1 MMRLIKWLALFCLF
15 VVGAGALTAQ
25 ETGQICIFSF
35 DDQDESGV
43 LDANEPPITQGV
55 GISLLNER
63 GVTIE
68 SQLLEDSPQAAR
80 GLVCFVDLPA
90 GDYRVLLTSADYI
103 AMTSSSFQA
112 AVVPGSVPVRFD
124 FGVKP
129 LTSEN
134 ATAAAHSSLS
144 QAERNL
150 AGQGI
155 LVSAAAAAIVSGMM
169 VIIGLFI
176 YFAAFRPRMK
186 RKRSRQAPTPSPQ
199 PNEGISQPFHGED
212 TDQTSAV

>member
-1 MMRLIKWLALFCLF
+1 MVRLIKCLALFYLF
-15 VVGAGALTAQ
+15 VVGAGILTAQ
-25 ETGQICIFSF
+25 ETGQICVLSF
-35 DDQDESGV
+35 DDRDESGV

-80 GLVCFVDLPA
+80 GLVCFVGLPA

-112 AVVPGSVPVRFD
+112 AVVPGSVPVRLD

-134 ATAAAHSSLS
+134 A
-144 QAERNL
+144 
-150 AGQGI
+150 
-155 LVSAAAAAIVSGMM
+155 AAAAQASPPQAEWNLAWQGVLLGAVAALIVSGIM
-169 VIIGLFI
+169 VIMGLLI

-186 RKRSRQAPTPSPQ
+186 RKHSRQASP
-199 PNEGISQPFHGED
+199 PDPQPFHGED

>member
-112 AVVPGSVPVRFD
+112 AVVPGSVPARFD

-134 ATAAAHSSLS
+134 ATAAASPS

-155 LVSAAAAAIVSGMM
+155 LLSAAAAAIVSGMM
-169 VIIGLFI
+169 VIIGLLI

-186 RKRSRQAPTPSPQ
+186 RKRSRQSPMPSPQ
-199 PNEGISQPFHGED
+199 PNEGIPQPFHGED
-212 TDQTSAV
+212 TEQTGAV

>member
-1 MMRLIKWLALFCLF
+1 MMRLIKGLVLFYLF
-15 VVGAGALTAQ
+15 VVGAGILTAQ
-25 ETGQICIFSF
+25 ETGQICVLSF

-80 GLVCFVDLPA
+80 GLVCFVGLPA
-90 GDYRVLLTSADYI
+90 GDYRVLLTSADHI
-103 AMTSSSFQA
+103 AITSSSFQA

-134 ATAAAHSSLS
+134 ATAAASLS
-144 QAERNL
+144 QTEWNL

-155 LVSAAAAAIVSGMM
+155 LLGAAAAVIVSGIM
-169 VIIGLFI
+169 VIIGLLI

-186 RKRSRQAPTPSPQ
+186 RKRSRQAPTPGHQ
-199 PNEGISQPFHGED
+199 PNEGISQPFRGED